1 MNISKSILPGVM
13 KLHMTQTSMVLSQML
28 REINANSPI
37 QYATVSVPAQ
47 TEPQT
52 TAVPTNPTSMTVPIE
67 KQDIENI
74 EVEDTTEL
82 SAEDIS

>member
-1 MNISKSILPGVM
+1 
-13 KLHMTQTSMVLSQML
+13 MTQTSMVLSQML

-52 TAVPTNPTSMTVPIE
+52 TAVPTTPTSMTVPIE
-67 KQDIENI
+67 NQQEIIQRKIRKSLRLANEILTRNMID
-74 EVEDTTEL
+74 
-82 SAEDIS
+82 